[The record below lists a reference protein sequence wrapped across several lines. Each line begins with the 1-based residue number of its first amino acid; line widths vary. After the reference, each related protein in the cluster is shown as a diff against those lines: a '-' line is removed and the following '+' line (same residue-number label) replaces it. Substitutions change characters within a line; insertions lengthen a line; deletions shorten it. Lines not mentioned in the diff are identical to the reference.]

1 MTIILQINKQKQKAT
16 EDLSL
21 KQTLLKWKNREF
33 KILFFTH
40 QFSKEEQVWKPNT
53 GRVWWKRQSH
63 ATGKSVNWRI

>member
-1 MTIILQINKQKQKAT
+1 MTITLQINKQKQKAT

-21 KQTLLKWKNREF
+21 KQILLKWKNREF

-53 GRVWWKRQSH
+53 GRV
-63 ATGKSVNWRI
+63 